1 MKSRI
6 RLLPLVIFA
15 GTLALTLKVGT
26 IWSER
31 GVAVA
36 TATAANADTA
46 EAARKSATETPK
58 APSKADRKSPP
69 TTGKS
74 SRVKEAGVG
83 DEFDP
88 SSVTQAEFQVLQR
101 LAKRRNELDKLQA
114 DLALKE
120 KILGATEKR
129 LNAKI
134 SELDQLKEL
143 IQSLLVKHDAEQE
156 KKLKSLVKIYET
168 MKPKNAARIFE
179 RLEME
184 VLLDVV
190 ERMREAKTAPIF
202 AAMDPTKANAVTMRL
217 AERRELPS
225 PTASVEGG

>member
-1 MKSRI
+1 MKSSI
-6 RLLPLVIFA
+6 RLLPLIIFA

-31 GVAVA
+31 GVTVA
-36 TATAANADTA
+36 TATAANAEKPASDTKDEKKPRTGA
-46 EAARKSATETPK
+46 DRRSAAKSSK
-58 APSKADRKSPP
+58 PSK
-69 TTGKS
+69 GKE
-74 SRVKEAGVG
+74 VGVG

-101 LAKRRNELDKLQA
+101 LAKRRNELDRLQA

-120 KILGATEKR
+120 KLLGATEKR
-129 LNAKI
+129 LNSKI
-134 SELDQLKEL
+134 SELDQLKQL
-143 IQSLLVKHDAEQE
+143 IQSLLKKHDAEQE

-202 AAMDPTKANAVTMRL
+202 AAMDPTKANAITMRM
-217 AERRELPS
+217 ADRRELPS
-225 PTASVEGG
+225 PTAAVEGG